1 MPQSKA
7 NTGYKATFGIGDSA
21 SPIDYTIMAE
31 LASIKP
37 SNFSIPAIDTTHLQS
52 PNATEEMIP
61 GLLKPGTIALSG
73 NFTGDASQLE
83 ISTLAQ
89 SQTVFPWQIISPINK
104 GTQIYTASGFGF
116 ISKYE
121 AGPFEPNK
129 KIDFAADIQITGNI
143 TETVV

>member
-1 MPQSKA
+1 MQSKA
-7 NTGYKATFGIGDSA
+7 NTGYKATFGIGNNA
-21 SPIDYTIMAE
+21 SPIGFTIMAE

-61 GLLKPGTIALSG
+61 GLIKPGTIALSG
-73 NFTGDASQLE
+73 NFTGDTSQLN
-83 ISTLAQ
+83 ISQLAQ
-89 SQTVFPWQIISPINK
+89 TQSVFPWKITSPINK
-104 GTQIYTASGFGF
+104 GTQVYTAIGFGF
-116 ISKYE
+116 IAKYE
-121 AGPFEPNK
+121 TGPFEPNK